1 MYRRYT
7 FGSNEA
13 EWSEAEAL
21 VDLSSPLEAT
31 GFDIAMNAMGEA
43 ILLWEQSGDGKQVY
57 AQVYAPGQDKELNE
71 NGWSSADTLIG
82 EGHGSNRKCITSP
95 SLTMYSLPSK
105 RHLPAS
111 LAPDSPLYCTK
122 SS

>member
-82 EGHGSNRKCITSP
+82 EGHGSNDAPQVVMSQNGK
-95 SLTMYSLPSK
+95 
-105 RHLPAS
+105 A
-111 LAPDSPLYCTK
+111 LAIWVNGGNTLDAQFFK
-122 SS
+122 